1 MHHEKVI
8 EKSSKSDAMIKS
20 IDQVRDSSSVL
31 PSSIGIRLW
40 GCDLMNP
47 FNEEKG
53 KVKEEKSEQHEMA
66 CEKEMIVKN
75 NIENTD
81 EISIE
86 NSKGK
91 QIKLPQKNVK
101 KYKGVRQRK
110 WGKWVSEVRV
120 PKTRNRIWLGTFDTS
135 EEAALTYDKAVI
147 EMRGPDAV
155 TNILKPPP
163 REVQPMENNL
173 INPPP
178 NFMNLSSSSSNDARV

>member
-1 MHHEKVI
+1 
-8 EKSSKSDAMIKS
+8 MIKS
-20 IDQVRDSSSVL
+20 TNQVRGSSSVL
-31 PSSIGIRLW
+31 PSPIGIRLW
-40 GCDLMNP
+40 GCDVMNP
-47 FNEEKG
+47 SNEEKG
-53 KVKEEKSEQHEMA
+53 KVKEEKSEQHETA

-101 KYKGVRQRK
+101 RYKGVRQRK

-120 PKTRNRIWLGTFDTS
+120 SKTRNRIWLGTFDTS

-163 REVQPMENNL
+163 REVQSMENNL
-173 INPPP
+173 INPAPKEI
-178 NFMNLSSSSSNDARV
+178 NFMNLSSSFPNDARV

>member
-8 EKSSKSDAMIKS
+8 EKSSKNDAMIKS
-20 IDQVRDSSSVL
+20 VDQVRESSSVL
-31 PSSIGIRLW
+31 PSPIGIRLW
-40 GCDLMNP
+40 GCDLINP
-47 FNEEKG
+47 SNEEKG
-53 KVKEEKSEQHEMA
+53 KVKEEKLEQHEMA

-81 EISIE
+81 EISIQ
-86 NSKGK
+86 NFKGK